1 VATLRTASD
10 ERLAAETALRDA
22 VAAALGDEAD
32 RVELRTALGLAGRN
46 LVDTARKV
54 NAQLIVLAGRG
65 STSMLL
71 GTVSQYVLRRAPCP
85 VLVVR
90 RVSNVQHVVATATVR
105 LSWLRTTPEPGRAAA
120 AWPASRREPTPRPQ
134 PPGASLR
141 PGPPATPARRS
152 RAASFFSLLPGQL
165 ACPRTVDSR
174 RKNRS
179 PASGEVPIFFP
190 RKP

>member
-1 VATLRTASD
+1 MTTEPEKATIVVGVDGTGRSRATIQVAAQEARCRDATLIAVMAYGSERSLGAPPARPVATLRTASD

-46 LVDTARKV
+46 FVDTARKL

-85 VLVVR
+85 VLVV
-90 RVSNVQHVVATATVR
+90 
-105 LSWLRTTPEPGRAAA
+105 PE
-120 AWPASRREPTPRPQ
+120 S
-134 PPGASLR
+134 
-141 PGPPATPARRS
+141 
-152 RAASFFSLLPGQL
+152 
-165 ACPRTVDSR
+165 
-174 RKNRS
+174 
-179 PASGEVPIFFP
+179 
-190 RKP
+190 

>member
-1 VATLRTASD
+1 MGGGCAPPKGGLVTTKPEQATIVVGVEGTGRSRTTIQMAAQEARCRDATLIAVMAYSSERSLGAPAERPVATLHTASG

-22 VAAALGDEAD
+22 VTAALGDEAD

-85 VLVVR
+85 VLVV
-90 RVSNVQHVVATATVR
+90 
-105 LSWLRTTPEPGRAAA
+105 PE
-120 AWPASRREPTPRPQ
+120 S
-134 PPGASLR
+134 
-141 PGPPATPARRS
+141 
-152 RAASFFSLLPGQL
+152 
-165 ACPRTVDSR
+165 
-174 RKNRS
+174 
-179 PASGEVPIFFP
+179 
-190 RKP
+190 